1 MHGGSMKDKI
11 ISFIL
16 ILLTVAILGAI
27 VLFGYVAYVE
37 ITGND
42 ITSIDFVGYGD
53 ILGIGKDKKEEE
65 RIVFVKSW
73 NEWGEGNYLE
83 PDLQY
88 GDGHLTAF
96 RSVIESLKY

>member
-42 ITSIDFVGYGD
+42 ITSI
-53 ILGIGKDKKEEE
+53 KKHP
-65 RIVFVKSW
+65 
-73 NEWGEGNYLE
+73 L
-83 PDLQY
+83 
-88 GDGHLTAF
+88 LTHVWIY
-96 RSVIESLKY
+96 SME

>member
-1 MHGGSMKDKI
+1 MEEI
-11 ISFIL
+11 INL
-16 ILLTVAILGAI
+16 I
-27 VLFGYVAYVE
+27 
-37 ITGND
+37 
-42 ITSIDFVGYGD
+42 
-53 ILGIGKDKKEEE
+53 KDKKEEE

>member
-1 MHGGSMKDKI
+1 MILTGATPQLFRKHVEEI
-11 ISFIL
+11 INL
-16 ILLTVAILGAI
+16 I
-27 VLFGYVAYVE
+27 
-37 ITGND
+37 
-42 ITSIDFVGYGD
+42 
-53 ILGIGKDKKEEE
+53 KDKKEEE

>member
-1 MHGGSMKDKI
+1 MKDKI

-53 ILGIGKDKKEEE
+53 ILGIGKDKKEEDNIDTSVDIFNGVNDNKTSAE
-65 RIVFVKSW
+65 T
-73 NEWGEGNYLE
+73 
-83 PDLQY
+83 LQLMIIDIGIY
-88 GDGHLTAF
+88 MNN
-96 RSVIESLKY
+96 